1 MQKKKNYNLQPLDSY
16 IDQAMYDPKN
26 GYYIKKNPFGARG
39 DFITSPSISIIFSE
53 VLTVWIILFW
63 KNLKSPKKFNVVE
76 LGAGNGDM
84 ILEILKTSK
93 KFENFKKSTK
103 FYIYEKS
110 EFLIKLQKKK
120 LKNYSVKWI
129 KDIKELGK
137 KNTLFIGNEFL
148 DSFPIKQFEKIGEK
162 WFEKY
167 VKENSRKRKLV
178 DIKTNTEEYKKMVGF
193 DFLKDQEFFEISFN
207 QVKLLKKLS
216 KFVIKNGG
224 GLLFID
230 YGYDNLKSF
239 NTIQAIKNHQ
249 KTNFLENKGDSDITH
264 LINFGFLKK
273 MLKINKLKISGY
285 TTQGEYLKKIGIF
298 ERAEII
304 SKNQD
309 FIKKADIFYR
319 IKRLTNENGM
329 GKRFKVLFASNNKD
343 FKVGF

>member
-1 MQKKKNYNLQPLDSY
+1 M
-16 IDQAMYDPKN
+16 
-26 GYYIKKNPFGARG
+26 IKKNPLGARG
-39 DFITSPSISIIFSE
+39 DFVTSPSISIIFSE

-63 KNLKSPKKFNVVE
+63 KNLKSPREFNIVE

-84 ILEILKTSK
+84 ILEIVKTAQ
-93 KFENFKKSTK
+93 KFKNFKKSTK

-120 LKNYSVKWI
+120 LKNYNVKWI
-129 KDIKELGK
+129 NDIKELDK

-148 DSFPIKQFEKIGEK
+148 DSFPIKQFKKIGKK

-167 VKENSRKRKLV
+167 VEENPVERKLV
-178 DIKTNTEEYKKMVGF
+178 DIKTNIKEYKKIVGF
-193 DFLKDQEFFEISFN
+193 NFLKDQKFFEISFN
-207 QVKLLKKLS
+207 QVKLLRKLS
-216 KFVIKNGG
+216 EFIKKNGG
-224 GLLFID
+224 GLLLID

-239 NTIQAIKNHQ
+239 NTIQAIKNHK

-273 MLKINKLKISGY
+273 VLKKNKLKISGY

-304 SKNQD
+304 SKKHN

-319 IKRLTNENGM
+319 IKRLTHDNDM
-329 GKRFKVLFASNNKD
+329 GKRFKVLFASNNKN

>member
-137 KNTLFIGNEFL
+137 NNTLFIGNEFL

-178 DIKTNTEEYKKMVGF
+178 DIKTNIEEYKKMVGF
-193 DFLKDQEFFEISFN
+193 DFLKDQEFFEIEF
-207 QVKLLKKLS
+207 
-216 KFVIKNGG
+216 
-224 GLLFID
+224 
-230 YGYDNLKSF
+230 
-239 NTIQAIKNHQ
+239 
-249 KTNFLENKGDSDITH
+249 
-264 LINFGFLKK
+264 
-273 MLKINKLKISGY
+273 
-285 TTQGEYLKKIGIF
+285 
-298 ERAEII
+298 
-304 SKNQD
+304 
-309 FIKKADIFYR
+309 
-319 IKRLTNENGM
+319 
-329 GKRFKVLFASNNKD
+329 
-343 FKVGF
+343 